1 MRDKAERGR
10 KGKGR
15 KEERQ
20 VSRRRRGGGVREG
33 GRRAQ
38 TTPEADGSPLEG
50 AGACSV
56 LTNTQLQ
63 EGKMK
68 TDTQVKHSKVHM
80 CAQVR
85 HKITVF

>member
-1 MRDKAERGR
+1 MRGKEER

-20 VSRRRRGGGVREG
+20 VSRGGRGAGAREG

-38 TTPEADGSPLEG
+38 TPPEADGSPLEG
-50 AGACSV
+50 AGTCSV

-68 TDTQVKHSKVHM
+68 TDTQVEHSKVLM